1 MTLKYIIK
9 VIVNPTD
16 NPKLIKDI
24 PKISLNVT
32 PIIIANKWPKKIFV
46 GWANSL
52 SWNTKTI
59 KVVDPKENI
68 NQKPV
73 DVSKL
78 KNDRTPIIIEPNI
91 PKMIG
96 STFFDIFI
104 YIFFYFKLYTL
115 NGLYKTIQI
124 S

>member
-1 MTLKYIIK
+1 MILKYIIS
-9 VIVNPTD
+9 VTVVPTD
-16 NPKLIKDI
+16 NPSVRKDI
-24 PKISLNVT
+24 PKNSLKRI
-32 PIIIANKWPKKIFV
+32 PIMIANKWPKKIFA

-96 STFFDIFI
+96 SIFFDIFI

-115 NGLYKTIQI
+115 NGLYKTI
-124 S
+124 

>member
-78 KNDRTPIIIEPNI
+78 RKDRIPIIIDANSPAS
-91 PKMIG
+91 KG
-96 STFFDIFI
+96 SNFFGIFI
-104 YIFFYFKLYTL
+104 YIFF
-115 NGLYKTIQI
+115 
-124 S
+124 